1 MSEEKNNKKQSNTVV
16 GYLLI
21 AGGILS
27 ASSSFIGEV
36 SWSIFLIIKLAISVL
51 AILYGLWIILK
62 KK

>member
-1 MSEEKNNKKQSNTVV
+1 MSEKNNKKQLNTAV

-27 ASSSFIGEV
+27 AASRFIGAITWNAFSV
-36 SWSIFLIIKLAISVL
+36 IQLSISVL
-51 AILYGLWIILK
+51 AILYGLWMILK